1 MYIKF
6 KISVITILLT
16 FLSTYLFAG
25 ENKILFKVN
34 NKIVTTYDIYE
45 ETKYLSFLNKELK
58 NFDKRKIYEISKNS
72 IIKDIIKE
80 NELEKFYKEIKLDE
94 VFLEKF
100 LIDYFKKFNLKTIE
114 DLKKK
119 LSKSDLKFEYVV
131 KKITIQLLWNELI
144 FNKFSKKVKINKNLI
159 KDELSKK
166 KIQNEF
172 LISEIVFNVN
182 KKNELD
188 TKYKIIQNEIKN
200 KNFSSAAI
208 IHSTSETSVNGGSIG
223 WIKENSLSTNIRNA
237 LRNINVGEIT
247 NPIKIPG
254 GFIILKIEDKR
265 EIILDLNTNKE
276 IEIIVKNKT
285 NEQLKQFSNIYLNK
299 IKKDQSISEL

>member
-16 FLSTYLFAG
+16 FLSTYLLAG

-100 LIDYFKKFNLKTIE
+100 LIDYFKKFNLNTIK

>member
-16 FLSTYLFAG
+16 FLSTYLLAG

>member
-144 FNKFSKKVKINKNLI
+144 FKKFSKKVKINKNLI

>member
-188 TKYKIIQNEIKN
+188 TKYKVIQNEIKN

>member
-188 TKYKIIQNEIKN
+188 TKYKVIQNEIKN

-265 EIILDLNTNKE
+265 EKILDLNTNKE

>member
-100 LIDYFKKFNLKTIE
+100 LIDYFKKFNLNTIE

-144 FNKFSKKVKINKNLI
+144 FKKFSKKVKINKNLI

-265 EIILDLNTNKE
+265 EKILDLNTNKE

>member
-100 LIDYFKKFNLKTIE
+100 LIDYFKKFNLNTIK

-144 FNKFSKKVKINKNLI
+144 FKKFSKKVKINKNLI

>member
-16 FLSTYLFAG
+16 FLSTYLLAG

-100 LIDYFKKFNLKTIE
+100 LIDYFKKFNLNTIE

-144 FNKFSKKVKINKNLI
+144 FKKFSKKVKINKNLI

>member
-6 KISVITILLT
+6 KISVITILLF

-100 LIDYFKKFNLKTIE
+100 LIDYFKKFNLNTIE

-144 FNKFSKKVKINKNLI
+144 FKKFSKKVKINKNLI

-172 LISEIVFNVN
+172 LISEIVFSVN

>member
-16 FLSTYLFAG
+16 FLSTYLLAG

-188 TKYKIIQNEIKN
+188 TKYKVIQNEIKN

>member
-16 FLSTYLFAG
+16 FLSTYLLAG

-100 LIDYFKKFNLKTIE
+100 LIDYFKKFNLNTIK

-144 FNKFSKKVKINKNLI
+144 FKKFSKKVKINKNLI